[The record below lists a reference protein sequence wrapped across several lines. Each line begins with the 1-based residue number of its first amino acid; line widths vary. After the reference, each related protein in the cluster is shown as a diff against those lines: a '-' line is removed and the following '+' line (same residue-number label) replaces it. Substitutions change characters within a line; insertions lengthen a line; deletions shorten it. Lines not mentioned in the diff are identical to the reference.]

1 MLWLV
6 EGEPP
11 TGLVPVSLSL
21 EEARE
26 LAIGKVLGKT
36 VLITKIPH
44 EALGF
49 SPDSG
54 TDGNALDYAM
64 LDPDYEEHG
73 FDVEGTMMTWEQLQ
87 EATAL
92 AFTEGTQQ
100 LQGEDLPMEEDPHAA
115 LQAETE
121 AETAFATSTL
131 QLSLEHSV
139 EVMVYQYD
147 KFFGYGCWMT
157 SIPTMN

>member
-1 MLWLV
+1 
-6 EGEPP
+6 
-11 TGLVPVSLSL
+11 
-21 EEARE
+21 
-26 LAIGKVLGKT
+26 
-36 VLITKIPH
+36 
-44 EALGF
+44 
-49 SPDSG
+49 
-54 TDGNALDYAM
+54 
-64 LDPDYEEHG
+64 
-73 FDVEGTMMTWEQLQ
+73 MTREQLQ

-92 AFTEGTQQ
+92 AFTEGTQR